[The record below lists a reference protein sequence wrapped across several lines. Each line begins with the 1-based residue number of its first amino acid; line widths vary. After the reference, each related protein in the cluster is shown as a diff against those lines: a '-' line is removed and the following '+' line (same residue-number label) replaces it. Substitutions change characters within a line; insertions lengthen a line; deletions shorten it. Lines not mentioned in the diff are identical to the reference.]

1 MSGGVCAQRSPRT
14 NKEIVITMTRRL
26 TGLQPTGQLHLG
38 NLLGAIRPL
47 VADQDHT
54 DSIALIADLHAL
66 TVEHDPDRVRAST
79 LEQAGVLLAAGLD
92 PARTALTVQSQV
104 PEHTEL
110 HYLLES
116 VTGYGEAA
124 RMIQFRE
131 KSAAGGPVR
140 LSLLTYPVLMA
151 ADILLYD
158 TAEVPIG
165 DDQSQHLELAR
176 TVATR
181 FNGRYG
187 DTFVVPEGVQ
197 PDLAARIMDLARPT
211 TKMSKTSA
219 SGAGRIGLLDP
230 PEVVRRTIARAVTDT
245 VGRVRFDPVAQP
257 GVSNLLAILEA
268 CGGRPAGDIAS
279 YGALKREVTEA
290 VEAMLGP
297 IRSRYA
303 EIADD
308 PGYVRA
314 MLAESAARVRGTAAA
329 TVRRAKEA
337 VGLVLLD

>member
-1 MSGGVCAQRSPRT
+1 MTITVSPSRIKT
-14 NKEIVITMTRRL
+14 HRL
-26 TGLQPTGQLHLG
+26 TGLKPTGRLHLG

-47 VADQDHT
+47 VAAQDHT
-54 DSIALIADLHAL
+54 DSIAMIADLHAM
-66 TVEHDPDRVRAST
+66 TVEHDPDRVRALT
-79 LEQAGVLLAAGLD
+79 LEQATVLLAAGVD
-92 PARTALTVQSQV
+92 PARTALIVQSQV
-104 PEHTEL
+104 PEHAEL
-110 HYLLES
+110 HFLLEC
-116 VTGYGEAA
+116 VAGHGEAA
-124 RMIQFRE
+124 RMIQFKE

-158 TAEVPIG
+158 TAEVPVG

-181 FNGRYG
+181 FNSRYG
-187 DTFVVPEGVQ
+187 ETFVVPEAVKPGG
-197 PDLAARIMDLARPT
+197 AARIMDLANPT
-211 TKMSKTSA
+211 TKMGKTSA

-230 PEVVRRTIARAVTDT
+230 PEVVRRAIARAVTDT
-245 VGRVRFDPVAQP
+245 VGRVRADPVAQP

-268 CGGRPAGDIAS
+268 CTGRPAGDIAS
-279 YGALKREVTEA
+279 YGALKREVTGA
-290 VEAMLGP
+290 VEAVLAP

-303 EIADD
+303 EIAND
-308 PGYVRA
+308 PGYVRSV
-314 MLAESAARVRGTAAA
+314 LSESAARVRGTASA